1 MMKDNELDNLEAHI
15 PLLAKGAMQK
25 AYLDTLSAGNS
36 VLEVIDNAVYEVFAD
51 GTKKKIKDV
60 APYIEVDINTKIE
73 LK

>member
-1 MMKDNELDNLEAHI
+1 MKENELDNLESLI

-25 AYLDTLSAGNS
+25 AYLDSLSAGNS
-36 VLEVIDNAVYEVFAD
+36 VLEVIGNAIYEVFAD

-60 APYIEVDINTKIE
+60 APHIEVNINTKIE